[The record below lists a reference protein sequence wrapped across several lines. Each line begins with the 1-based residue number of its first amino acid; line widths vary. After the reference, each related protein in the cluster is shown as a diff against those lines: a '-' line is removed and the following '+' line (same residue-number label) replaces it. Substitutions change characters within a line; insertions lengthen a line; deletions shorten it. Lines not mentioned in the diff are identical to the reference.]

1 MIVPGELSVGL
12 VLGGVF
18 FFLKAYLVEGD
29 DVILCG
35 LDEIWAEDYCRN
47 LHSYRL
53 FVI

>member
-1 MIVPGELSVGL
+1 ML
-12 VLGGVF
+12 VLGGCF
-18 FFLKAYLVEGD
+18 FGFFLKAYLVKGD